1 MRFDTMNRASRG
13 LGLAIAMTLFAALS
27 QGATSCSVIIDGSA
41 DSCQEDADCVNLPGR
56 TRCDT
61 EQGTCVSADACTM
74 NADCP
79 ADAYCAPAS
88 PRQCLKLVGDRCTVV
103 TTEEGSPD
111 DFRVEGAFIIGLT
124 APLTGGDESTGQSIL
139 NGATLAVEE
148 LNRVEALEAP
158 LVLVACDDEGDRPLA
173 EENGRTLAAMG
184 IQAIIGPA
192 FSGQTQ
198 DTASGTNGAPGTVAN
213 DVLLI
218 SSSATSPIV
227 TSIQDRSPRCVAAC
241 GGDADCELACPG
253 LVWRTS
259 PSDVIQGKAMADY
272 FRDRLETAVKE
283 RGGMEATPRP
293 TIKVAV
299 LNKPDSY
306 GQELEKAVFAS
317 LEFNGNP
324 ATEEVAAGNYLS
336 VEYGDPLAAGDLDS
350 VIAFQPD
357 VVLILGTGEIADIL
371 AELEAALASP
381 PENRP
386 YYFLP
391 DGGLADSTSM
401 VMNGNEERLRGT
413 VPGTNSPLF
422 LTFAA
427 EYLQRFPAGDFVGG
441 PNVFGAAGAYD
452 TVYMLTLS
460 RVAHGGP
467 ALSEELAR
475 GFRRLVAGDTAVEV
489 GTLEFGAG
497 ANELRDDRDIDLAG
511 ASGPLDFDENDEAAS
526 DIVVWCLPGAGG
538 DGLASGTNW
547 TPEDGV
553 TGAPEP
559 AEGMFSCPFD

>member
-1 MRFDTMNRASRG
+1 MRFYTMKRASRG
-13 LGLAIAMTLFAALS
+13 VGLAFAAGLFALLA

-41 DSCQEDADCVNLPGR
+41 DSCSEDADCVNLPGR

-61 EQGTCVSADACTM
+61 EQGTCVSADACTT

-79 ADAYCAPAS
+79 GDAYCAPAS
-88 PRQCLKLVGDRCTVV
+88 PRQCLTLIGDRCEIVPL
-103 TTEEGSPD
+103 EDGSPD
-111 DFRVEGAFIIGLT
+111 DFRVEGAFIVGLT
-124 APLTGGDESTGQSIL
+124 APLTGTDESTGQSIQ
-139 NGATLAVEE
+139 NGAVLAVEE
-148 LNRVEALEAP
+148 LNRVGGLDAP
-158 LVLVACDDEGDRPLA
+158 IVLVACDDQGERTLA

-198 DTASGTNGAPGTVAN
+198 DTASGTSGNPGTVAN
-213 DVLLI
+213 NVLLV

-227 TSIQDRSPRCVAAC
+227 TSIQDRSPRCISGC
-241 GGDADCELACPG
+241 GGDTECELACPG

-259 PSDVIQGKAMADY
+259 PSDVIQGKAMAEY

-306 GQELEKAVFAS
+306 GQELEKSVFAN

-336 VEYGDPLAAGDLDS
+336 VEYSDPVADGDLDP
-350 VIAFQPD
+350 VIGFGPD
-357 VVLILGTGEIADIL
+357 VVLILGTGEIAEIIPL
-371 AELEAALASP
+371 LETALASP
-381 PENRP
+381 AEDRP

-401 VMNGNEERLRGT
+401 VMAGNEERLRGT

-427 EYLQRFPAGDFVGG
+427 EYLQRFPADDFVGG

-452 TVYMLTLS
+452 AVYMLALS
-460 RVAHGGP
+460 RVANGGP
-467 ALSEELAR
+467 ALAEDLAR
-475 GFRRLVAGDTAVEV
+475 GFRRLVTGETDVEV
-489 GTLEFGAG
+489 GTLDFGTG
-497 ANELRDDRDIDLAG
+497 TNELRADRDINLAG

-526 DIVVWCLPGAGG
+526 DIVVWCLPGAGA
-538 DGLASGTNW
+538 DGVASGTNW
-547 TPEDGV
+547 TPDAGV
-553 TGAPEP
+553 TGAAEP
-559 AEGMFSCPFD
+559 AEGMFSCPF